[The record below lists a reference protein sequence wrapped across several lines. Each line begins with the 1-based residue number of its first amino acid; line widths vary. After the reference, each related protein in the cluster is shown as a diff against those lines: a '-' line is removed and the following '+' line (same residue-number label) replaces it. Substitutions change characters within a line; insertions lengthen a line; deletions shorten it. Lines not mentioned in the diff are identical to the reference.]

1 MAEESLAK
9 DVLKDRLPC
18 MRKILGQSWIKIN
31 DLVTIAYKN
40 DSFG

>member
-1 MAEESLAK
+1 MAEELLAK

-18 MRKILGQSWIKIN
+18 MHKILGHRRIKIN